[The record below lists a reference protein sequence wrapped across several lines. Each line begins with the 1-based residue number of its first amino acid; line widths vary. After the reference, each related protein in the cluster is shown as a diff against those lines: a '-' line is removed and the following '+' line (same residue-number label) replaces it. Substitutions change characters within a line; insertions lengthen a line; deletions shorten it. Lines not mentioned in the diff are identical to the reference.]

1 MKTCEIL
8 AASHEHAGRV
18 CGKGERIE
26 LADAVAASLAERD
39 PPIVKIVGSAPP
51 AAAPKTHLSTVK
63 KG

>member
-18 CGKGERIE
+18 CGKGEHIE
-26 LADAVAASLAERD
+26 LDDAVAKSFAERD
-39 PPIVKIVGSAPP
+39 PPVVKILTAAPAT
-51 AAAPKTHLSTVK
+51 AAAKQHLSTVK